1 MIPKGSAG
9 IAHIAGRIV
18 QDLMPRAGDLY
29 MATDLAYLSLLL
41 GMVAQD
47 YDRAA
52 DVLVTEE
59 RELVAILRKASAHLS
74 DEGLRKRIAAAL
86 EQTPTILRV
95 SELTAHSDTLLRL
108 LIDVHEVV
116 ETDSAAWA
124 RELDGEIWRFLESHA
139 AQRAYEVPV

>member
-1 MIPKGSAG
+1 MIPKGSTG

-41 GMVAQD
+41 GLVAQD

-52 DVLVTEE
+52 DVMVAEE
-59 RELVAILRKASAHLS
+59 RDILAILRNANAHLS

-86 EQTPTILRV
+86 DERPESLRV
-95 SELTAHSDTLLRL
+95 AELTACSDTLLRL
-108 LIDVHEVV
+108 LIEVHATV

-124 RELDGEIWRFLESHA
+124 RQLDSEIWRFLEKHA
-139 AQRAYEVPV
+139 ALRAYEVPV